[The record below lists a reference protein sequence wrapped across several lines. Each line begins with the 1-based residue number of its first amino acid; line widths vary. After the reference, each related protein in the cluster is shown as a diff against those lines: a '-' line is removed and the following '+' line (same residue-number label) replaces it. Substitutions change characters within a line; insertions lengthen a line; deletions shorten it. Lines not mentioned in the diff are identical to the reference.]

1 MRRAR
6 VPPEA
11 RPGAAAAPGPRP
23 DARGLL
29 AFCAVALVLRAVLLW
44 QLHDHP
50 LLQPGFGLDTDLF
63 VDLARRVAAGD
74 LVLAPGAYPAAPVYI
89 YFLGGVFALTGGS
102 LLAARAVQ
110 ILAGAVAVWLVGD
123 TARRW
128 FGPGAAVP
136 AALLAALCGPFAFN
150 EVLVL
155 QSSLDPV
162 LFALASWQL
171 TRAMIAARSVRQ
183 SAGRDGGR
191 HEGAQGEQG
200 TAARA
205 WLAAGVAWAAV
216 ALNRPNALPYL
227 AVIAA
232 GIPWLSGRRGWRPL
246 AAFALGGLLLL
257 GPVALRN
264 RSVTGDLVLI
274 ASHGGFNLFVGNNP
288 EADGTYR
295 SVEGVTPSSVRQAA
309 DTRRVAEQAVGRPLT
324 DREVSDYFRD
334 RALAWIRGA
343 PIDALQLLARKL
355 RYVVAADEIALNYSY
370 AYYRHD
376 EPTVL
381 TLMPVGPWLLLPL
394 GLVGLVAGAPRGD
407 RAYLVWAAFVPV
419 YALGVAIFFVAE
431 RYRLP
436 LLVPLASASGGLI
449 AAAGATVSARQWGRL
464 GAGVLAVAAVAVLA
478 WWPTGLDDGRGEE
491 RTSMAEV
498 LIRGGEAA
506 RAQRLIDETLPG
518 HPEPALLLFRA
529 GRALQ
534 AAGDRP
540 SAIARYEQALAR
552 DPARAEIRFFLGQ
565 CLLDQRRAVEAIPHL
580 DAAVAAGVRRDV
592 APFDLARALAS
603 TGDYDAARRALARL
617 AIPPQADTASFVN
630 AGQMAEGLRDAPLAI
645 RFYAAAAERPDA
657 PVAVVERLG
666 VLLAMSGRARE
677 AIAVL
682 ERGVRQSPG
691 AASLHLNLA
700 VALAQDGRFD
710 EARARVAEALRLRP
724 DYPQAGALAERLG
737 RR

>member
-1 MRRAR
+1 MRLAR
-6 VPPEA
+6 VQPEA
-11 RPGAAAAPGPRP
+11 RPGAVE
-23 DARGLL
+23 ARGLL
-29 AFCAVALVLRAVLLW
+29 AVCAIALALRAVLLW

-63 VDLARRVAAGD
+63 VELARRVAAGD

-110 ILAGAVAVWLVGD
+110 ILLGVAAVWLVGD

-128 FGPGAAVP
+128 FGPRAAVP

-162 LFALASWQL
+162 LFAVALWLLAR
-171 TRAMIAARSVRQ
+171 TVTKAR
-183 SAGRDGGR
+183 G
-191 HEGAQGEQG
+191 HEGTKRDQG
-200 TAARA
+200 TPEGA
-205 WLAAGVAWAAV
+205 WLGAGVAWAAV

-264 RSVTGDLVLI
+264 RTVTGDLVLI

-309 DTRRVAEQAVGRPLT
+309 DTRRVAESALGRPLT

-334 RALAWIRGA
+334 RALDWIGGA
-343 PIDALQLLARKL
+343 PVDALHLLARKL

-376 EPTVL
+376 EATVL
-381 TLMPVGPWLLLPL
+381 PLMPVGPWLLLPL
-394 GLVGLVAGAPRGD
+394 GLVGLVVCAPRRD
-407 RAYLVWAAFVPV
+407 RAYAVWAAFVPI

-449 AAAGATVSARQWGRL
+449 AAAGAAASARQWRRL
-464 GAGVLAVAAVAVLA
+464 GAGALAVAAVAALA

-498 LIRGGEAA
+498 LIRRGDATAG
-506 RAQRLIDETLPG
+506 QRLVDETLPG

-540 SAIARYEQALAR
+540 AAIARYEQALAR
-552 DPARAEIRFFLGQ
+552 DPGRAEIRFFLGQ

-603 TGDYDAARRALARL
+603 TGDYDAARRALASL
-617 AIPPQADTASFVN
+617 DIPPLADTASFVN

-645 RFYAAAAERPDA
+645 RFYAAAVERLDA

-666 VLLAMSGRARE
+666 VLLAMGGRARE

-700 VALAQDGRFD
+700 VALAQEGRFD

-724 DYPQAGALAERLG
+724 DYPQARALAERLG
-737 RR
+737 RK